1 MIVCS
6 CCVLTKA
13 RVLAAAQALAREQP
27 QRPVTAGRVFRALG
41 AKPQCGSCYGPIRTI
56 IAEAGLAFTCP
67 EPLASEA
74 EDRPASNASVA
85 AE

>member
-6 CCVLTKA
+6 CAILTKA
-13 RVLAAAQALAREQP
+13 RVLAAAEGLARELP
-27 QRPVTAGRVFRALG
+27 YRPVTAGRIFRALA
-41 AKPQCGSCYGPIRTI
+41 AKPQCGICYGPIRAI

-74 EDRPASNASVA
+74 EEPPPGSSIIA

>member
-6 CCVLTKA
+6 CAVLSKA
-13 RVLAAAQALAREQP
+13 RILAAAEALARELP
-27 QRPVTAGRVFRALG
+27 YRPVTAGRVFRALG
-41 AKPQCGSCYGPIRTI
+41 ARPQCGICYRPIRAI

-74 EDRPASNASVA
+74 EEEAPSAATVA

>member
-6 CCVLTKA
+6 CAVITKA
-13 RVLAAAQALAREQP
+13 RILAAAEVLAREQP
-27 QRPVTAGRVFRALG
+27 YRPVTAGRVFRALA
-41 AKPQCGSCYGPIRTI
+41 AKPQCGICYGPIRTI

-74 EDRPASNASVA
+74 EDQPASATIIA